1 VVPDGKDSMNP
12 RINLIWTNAIS
23 ALRRQRLKLHSAAV
37 FGLLTAVALL
47 IIGPVGCKY
56 AGDMETADVN
66 GDKQMNRLNR
76 DSNSELGERPGIPPI
91 DRDVPGNL
99 QTATFALG

>member
-1 VVPDGKDSMNP
+1 MNP
-12 RINLIWTNAIS
+12 RIDSIWTQAIS
-23 ALRRQRLKLHSAAV
+23 ALRRQRLKLHAAAA
-37 FGLLTAVALL
+37 FGLLTAVAVL
-47 IIGPVGCKY
+47 IISPAGCKY
-56 AGDMETADVN
+56 AGDMETADAN

-76 DSNSELGERPGIPPI
+76 DSNPEWGERPGIPPI

>member
-12 RINLIWTNAIS
+12 RTNSIWTKAIS
-23 ALRRQRLKLHSAAV
+23 AIRRQRSKLHAAAT
-37 FGLLTAVALL
+37 FGLLAGVAVL
-47 IIGPVGCKY
+47 IIGPAGCNY
-56 AGDMETADVN
+56 AGDMETADAS

-76 DSNSELGERPGIPPI
+76 DSNPESGERPGIPPI